1 VLAAPHAVATRA
13 TSPRVRALAE
23 LATLVTEA
31 PWSLSV
37 AHHERARGA
46 GLADDE
52 VLHAVALS
60 AYFGH
65 LNRIADAVGVPL
77 DYAVERIA
85 PPAEPATPPLFAAP
99 AALHR
104 DASLRA
110 PRLAA
115 RPATAAAVDAWRR
128 YVMDRNAPLPR
139 ETRLAVARWVAA
151 LLGDGLTE
159 MATAADVADAEL
171 RALVTAVTLAPW
183 QLAAAAYA
191 PLRARGM
198 DDAALF
204 DVVVIASTAG
214 VTSRIAVALAALGR

>member
-1 VLAAPHAVATRA
+1 VLADPHAVATRA
-13 TSPRVRALAE
+13 ASQRVRALAE

-31 PWSLSV
+31 PWSLSL

-46 GLADDE
+46 GLDDSE

-77 DYAVERIA
+77 DYTVERVA
-85 PPAEPATPPLFAAP
+85 PAAEPATPALFAAP

-104 DASLRA
+104 TTSST
-110 PRLAA
+110 LAA
-115 RPATAAAVDAWRR
+115 RPATAAAIDAWRR

-171 RALVTAVTLAPW
+171 RALVTTVTLAPW
-183 QLAAAAYA
+183 QLGPAAYA